1 MIFYITN
8 VTLDIIWGATW
19 WVIKK
24 TGNGIYYL
32 VYGYGKEDPNKK
44 YIRLNTIELEKN
56 KDLLDNVT
64 NEMAI
69 QREEIRRLNDNIIV
83 LTDYIKQ
90 LENKK
95 HDNL

>member
-8 VTLDIIWGATW
+8 ITLDIIWGATW
-19 WVIKK
+19 WVVKK

-32 VYGYGKEDPNKK
+32 VYGYSKEDPNKK

-90 LENKK
+90 LENKNK
-95 HDNL
+95 NNL